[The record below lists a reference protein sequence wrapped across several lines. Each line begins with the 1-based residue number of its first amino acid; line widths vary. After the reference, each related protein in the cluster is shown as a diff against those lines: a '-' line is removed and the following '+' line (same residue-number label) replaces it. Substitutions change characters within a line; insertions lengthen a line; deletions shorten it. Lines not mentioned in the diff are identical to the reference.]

1 MDLGHLQHAEGAT
14 KKTKRVGRGMGS
26 GHGKTSCRGHKG
38 QYARSGSKHR
48 AWFEG
53 GQMPL
58 QRRIPKRGFY
68 NLGRKEYQVVNVG
81 DLKRLAGDK
90 ATIESL
96 LEANLI
102 RSRVEPLK
110 ILGTGEITRAIEVN
124 AHAFSKSAIQK
135 IEAAGGKV
143 IRLC

>member
-1 MDLGHLQHAEGAT
+1 MDLGHLQYAEGS
-14 KKTKRVGRGMGS
+14 KKNTKRIGRGMGS

-38 QYARSGSKHR
+38 QKARSGSKHR

-58 QRRIPKRGFY
+58 QRRVPKRGFFNIY
-68 NLGRKEYQVVNVG
+68 RKEYQVVNVG
-81 DLKRLAGDK
+81 DLKRIAGEK
-90 ATIESL
+90 ATPESL
-96 LEANLI
+96 FEANLI
-102 RSRVEPLK
+102 RNRVEPLK
-110 ILGTGEITRAIEVN
+110 ILGNGEISIAIEVS
-124 AHAFSKSAIQK
+124 AHAFSKSAVQK

>member
-1 MDLGHLQHAEGAT
+1 MDLGHLKHAEGAT

-38 QYARSGSKHR
+38 QYARTGSSHR

-68 NLGRKEYQVVNVG
+68 NLARREFQVVNVG
-81 DLKRLAGDK
+81 DLKRIAGDK
-90 ATIESL
+90 ATLESL
-96 LEANLI
+96 FEANLI

-110 ILGTGEITRAIEVN
+110 ILGTGEITKALEVN
-124 AHAFSKSAIQK
+124 AHAFSKSAVQK

>member
-1 MDLGHLQHAEGAT
+1 MDLGNLQYAEGAK

-38 QYARSGSKHR
+38 QKARTGSGHR

-58 QRRIPKRGFY
+58 QRRIPKRGFFNIY
-68 NLGRKEYQVVNVG
+68 RKAYQVVNVG
-81 DLKRLAGDK
+81 DLKRVAGEK
-90 ATIESL
+90 ATLESL

-102 RSRVEPLK
+102 RNLTEPLK
-110 ILGTGEITRAIEVN
+110 ILGNGEISRALEVS

-143 IRLC
+143 NRLC

>member
-1 MDLGHLQHAEGAT
+1 MDLGHLQHAEGA
-14 KKTKRVGRGMGS
+14 KKKSKRVGRGMGS

-58 QRRIPKRGFY
+58 QRRIPKRGFF
-68 NLGRKEYQVVNVG
+68 NLTRREYQVVNVG
-81 DLKRLAGDK
+81 DLKRIAGEK
-90 ATIESL
+90 ATLESL
-96 LEANLI
+96 FESNLI

-110 ILGTGEITRAIEVN
+110 ILGNGEISKALEVS

>member
-1 MDLGHLQHAEGAT
+1 MDLGHLQYAEGAR

-38 QYARSGSKHR
+38 QKARTGSGHR

-58 QRRIPKRGFY
+58 QRRIPKRGFFNIY
-68 NLGRKEYQVVNVG
+68 RKEYQVVNVG
-81 DLKRLAGDK
+81 DLKRITDGK
-90 ATIESL
+90 ATLESM

-110 ILGTGEITRAIEVN
+110 ILGTGEISTALEVS